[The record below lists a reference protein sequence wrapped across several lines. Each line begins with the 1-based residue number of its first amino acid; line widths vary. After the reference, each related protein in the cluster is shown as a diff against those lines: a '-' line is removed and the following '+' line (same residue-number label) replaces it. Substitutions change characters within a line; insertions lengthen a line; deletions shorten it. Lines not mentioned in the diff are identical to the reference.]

1 MTGNTRYSKLYH
13 AIFILMTCALM
24 AGLAADPATIMIEDF
39 QGYSSSPFSK
49 WKTRGDAITKA
60 EKVYRIRAEGANAY
74 LQASTTGNPSI
85 SIQIA
90 REVSWNI
97 SSHPVL
103 SWKWRARRLPAG
115 GNERIGKTND
125 SAAGIYVLF
134 KRKHVP
140 LASWA
145 YQPVD
150 IIKYVWSTRVPR
162 YEVIRKSP
170 RQKMGVTYYR
180 GVFVVLQSGGNNLG
194 KWMTEERNVR
204 EDYRR
209 FYGSYPRYHPLAI
222 AVLTDSND
230 TGSSA
235 EADYD
240 DFSVKQQ

>member
-1 MTGNTRYSKLYH
+1 MKLKIQQKIIPGRLF
-13 AIFILMTCALM
+13 AAFIMVMLSGALS
-24 AGLAADPATIMIEDF
+24 ADPAAILLEDF
-39 QGYSSSPFSK
+39 QGYASSPFPA
-49 WKTRGDAITKA
+49 WKTRSESASTAGR
-60 EKVYRIRAEGANAY
+60 VYRIETEGNNRF
-74 LQASTTGNPSI
+74 LRASTLGNPSI

-90 REVSWNI
+90 RETNWSI
-97 SSHPVL
+97 SQYPVL
-103 SWKWRARRLPAG
+103 SWKWRAHRLPAG

-150 IIKYVWSTRVPR
+150 VIKYVWSTKVPR
-162 YEVIRKSP
+162 NVIIRKSP
-170 RQKMGVTYYR
+170 REKMGVTYYR
-180 GVFVVLQSGGNNLG
+180 GVFVVLQSGSTNLG
-194 KWMTEERNVR
+194 KWITEERNIR

-209 FYGSYPRYHPLAI
+209 FYGSYPRYNPIAI

-235 EADYD
+235 AADYD
-240 DFSVKQQ
+240 DFAVKR